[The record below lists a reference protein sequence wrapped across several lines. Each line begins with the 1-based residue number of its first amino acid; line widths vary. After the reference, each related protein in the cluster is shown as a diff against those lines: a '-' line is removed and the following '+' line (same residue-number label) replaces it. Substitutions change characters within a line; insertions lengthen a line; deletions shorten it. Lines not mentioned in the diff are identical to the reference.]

1 MPFESFAF
9 PPIKVIPDI
18 DEISAW
24 KFQVV
29 LSPELRSN
37 WKVRRELFLSILE
50 NAEKERATTNDHTTS
65 GPTIASMM
73 RSPRSAFAN
82 FLNLEGI
89 VGFNSQLPKDCFLH
103 WLVTIIGEEEV
114 EKFKSTI

>member
-1 MPFESFAF
+1 VPFESFAF

-24 KFQVV
+24 KFQVI
-29 LSPELRSN
+29 LSPELRVK
-37 WKVRRELFLSILE
+37 WKVRRELFLNILE
-50 NAEKERATTNDHTTS
+50 NAEKERTTTRSHNTS
-65 GPTIASMM
+65 VASMM

-89 VGFNSQLPKDCFLH
+89 VGFLSEIPKDYFLQ
-103 WLVTIIGEEEV
+103 WLVTITGEEEV
-114 EKFKSTI
+114 EKFKSAI